1 MNLYVQDPD
10 DSHNI
15 IHLADHFYFRNHLC
29 IALMS
34 FTELDEVST
43 DVTSREL
50 HYRFSHIKSLL
61 ETHLM
66 DLNIFVGNENNVR
79 L

>member
-1 MNLYVQDPD
+1 M
-10 DSHNI
+10 I
-15 IHLADHFYFRNHLC
+15 TITIHLADHLYLRNHLC